1 MRHQHAGLA
10 VPDFPMAHGRIW
22 PATDAAA
29 LERYN
34 AVRLDT
40 RDFKAITAGQIHLHM
55 AHRCGAVLVLC
66 AVLACFLRLKAALTA
81 GHPLRR
87 LASVWLA
94 LICAQA
100 GLGIW
105 TVLSN
110 KAADIATLHV
120 IVGAAVLVTGA
131 LLTLLAG
138 TVFGERP
145 VAPSAAMGPTA
156 TAA

>member
-1 MRHQHAGLA
+1 
-10 VPDFPMAHGRIW
+10 
-22 PATDAAA
+22 
-29 LERYN
+29 
-34 AVRLDT
+34 
-40 RDFKAITAGQIHLHM
+40 M

-66 AVLACFLRLKAALTA
+66 AVLACFLKLKAALTV

-87 LASVWLA
+87 LASGWLA

-100 GLGIW
+100 ALGIW

-120 IVGAAVLVTGA
+120 VVGAGALVTGA
-131 LLTLLAG
+131 LMTLLAG
-138 TVFGERP
+138 MVFGERP
-145 VAPSAAMGPTA
+145 SAPSGAVGPAA